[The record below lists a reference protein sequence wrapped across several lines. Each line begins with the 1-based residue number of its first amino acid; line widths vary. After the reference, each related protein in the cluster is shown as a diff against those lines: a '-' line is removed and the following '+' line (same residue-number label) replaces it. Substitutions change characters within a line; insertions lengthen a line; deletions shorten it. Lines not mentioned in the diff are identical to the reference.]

1 MGGFASI
8 LVALGLGLL
17 VVVLLLVAHRA
28 LAVGDQE
35 AVTVL
40 PYLSGNP
47 PAEHALSR
55 YHVRWYTVTL
65 LFLAF
70 DVEMLFMYPWALVVA
85 AMGAGAIIEMF
96 VFLGLLMA
104 GVVYAWREGALRWV

>member
-1 MGGFASI
+1 MGDFVSI
-8 LVALGLGLL
+8 LAALGLVLL
-17 VVVLLLVAHRA
+17 AAVVVLVAHR
-28 LAVGDQE
+28 LLTVGTTSE
-35 AVTVL
+35 PVA
-40 PYLSGNP
+40 PYLSGARP
-47 PAEHALSR
+47 TEHALSR

-70 DVEMLFMYPWALVVA
+70 DVEMLFMYAWALVVA
-85 AMGAGAIIEMF
+85 EMGAGAVVEMF